1 MKLGLGKTIVKSKLD
16 SVTLR
21 LGIGIGSSIIDVTV
35 RKSPYIIKF
44 FGDLA
49 YQRGGVVARERC

>member
-1 MKLGLGKTIVKSKLD
+1 M
-16 SVTLR
+16 LR

-35 RKSPYIIKF
+35 RKSPYIIKL

-49 YQRGGVVARERC
+49 DQRGGVVVREGC